1 MSQDKSTS
9 HDAPP
14 ENVNSLPGGSNNTAG
29 GKVRDG
35 NVVDVIKTIK
45 PGDFKEVHKKPCVR
59 DAFLAGIGLGFGMG
73 GIRAIMGGTSTER
86 SSPLVYMLTSAVSI
100 FNACSW
106 AVGTF
111 CFGSA
116 AMHEFCQ
123 RRRKL
128 EREGMQRVVEVIDR
142 KKTDRQKKAED
153 ARAARRRAK
162 EEG

>member
-1 MSQDKSTS
+1 MSREKSVQD
-9 HDAPP
+9 DAAP
-14 ENVNSLPGGSNNTAG
+14 ENVNALPGASSNTAG
-29 GKVRDG
+29 GKVRDA
-35 NVVDVIKTIK
+35 NVIDVIKTIK

-73 GIRAIMGGTSTER
+73 GIRTIMGGTSTKR
-86 SSPLVYMLTSAVSI
+86 SSPLVYMLTDTVSI

-142 KKTDRQKKAED
+142 KKTDRQKRAED
-153 ARAARRRAK
+153 ARAAKRQAK
-162 EEG
+162 EES